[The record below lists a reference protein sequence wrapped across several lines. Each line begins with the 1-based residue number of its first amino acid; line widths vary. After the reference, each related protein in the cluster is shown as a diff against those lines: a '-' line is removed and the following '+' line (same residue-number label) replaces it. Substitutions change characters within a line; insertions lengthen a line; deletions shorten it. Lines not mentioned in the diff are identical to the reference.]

1 MNLLNKLVVI
11 ISLMAATACSSIH
24 SAKVGTFEETNGM
37 SFSGQIV
44 SIEQTKLKADFSK
57 RLTGAAIGH
66 FIAAGMGANSSLKFV
81 SAMVGV
87 TIANKE
93 HGNTFDLVEV
103 QSADG
108 QRYKTIVPRDY
119 FSLDENVV
127 FTANDAE
134 IDSIARI

>member
-1 MNLLNKLVVI
+1 MSLL
-11 ISLMAATACSSIH
+11 AATACSNIH
-24 SAKVGTFEETNGM
+24 SAKVGTFEDANGV

-66 FIAAGMGANSSLKFV
+66 FIAAGLGANSSLKFV

-93 HGNTFDLVEV
+93 HGNVFDLVEV

-119 FSLDENVV
+119 FSLNENVV
-127 FTANDAE
+127 FTANDAV

>member
-24 SAKVGTFEETNGM
+24 SVKVGTFEETNGM